1 MIGNKMADLQELQ
14 QQLNNIE
21 ELLALIVQVSD
32 EKVPQLR
39 KDIEQII
46 GKIQTGI
53 DVKCLK
59 EKVQITI
66 DSAIESGNYTKILTT
81 AKEIKEAVRDANRA
95 FSDYEKEVKSISTWN
110 TGIVVGAIC
119 FVLGAGLMWAWQYS
133 RIDKYQYAINQ
144 TNSMSAYIN
153 SDCPIKQNYAK
164 FVGQTVK
171 CDEYWS
177 SPTTILERKK

>member
-1 MIGNKMADLQELQ
+1 MSDLVELKK
-14 QQLNNIE
+14 QLDNVE

>member
-1 MIGNKMADLQELQ
+1 MADLQELQ

-81 AKEIKEAVRDANRA
+81 AR
-95 FSDYEKEVKSISTWN
+95 
-110 TGIVVGAIC
+110 GAMRKPRKFLN
-119 FVLGAGLMWAWQYS
+119 FV
-133 RIDKYQYAINQ
+133 
-144 TNSMSAYIN
+144 
-153 SDCPIKQNYAK
+153 
-164 FVGQTVK
+164 
-171 CDEYWS
+171 
-177 SPTTILERKK
+177 

>member
-1 MIGNKMADLQELQ
+1 MADLQELQ

>member
-1 MIGNKMADLQELQ
+1 MRLQ
-14 QQLNNIE
+14 
-21 ELLALIVQVSD
+21 
-32 EKVPQLR
+32 P
-39 KDIEQII
+39 
-46 GKIQTGI
+46 
-53 DVKCLK
+53 LK